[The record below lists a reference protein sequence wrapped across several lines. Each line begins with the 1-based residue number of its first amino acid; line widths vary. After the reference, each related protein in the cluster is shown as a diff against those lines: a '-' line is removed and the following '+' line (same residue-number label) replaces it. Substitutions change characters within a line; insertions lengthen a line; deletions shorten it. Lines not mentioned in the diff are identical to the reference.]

1 MKTTMKIIGSVWII
15 CSLVM
20 ILSAGGEKRYNVSQ
34 LRGKWQM
41 ENRSSRPIQVV
52 DEYIHGTYTTTCL
65 QNRDTI
71 GQLKHW
77 FYLSDSIVTAFD
89 WKQITVR
96 TSGKYIITQYGEDY
110 LPPYEYPCKV
120 YKILFLNQD
129 SLVMIRVPE
138 RGEVRIGLGPVTFN
152 RISN

>member
-1 MKTTMKIIGSVWII
+1 MRSKLMI
-15 CSLVM
+15 CFFLFIVFVLLVG
-20 ILSAGGEKRYNVSQ
+20 LKATDEKRYRVSQ
-34 LRGKWQM
+34 LRGKWRM
-41 ENRSSRPIQVV
+41 ENQTSRPIQVI

-65 QNRDTI
+65 RNSDTI

-89 WKQITVR
+89 WKQVNAR
-96 TSGKYIITQYGEDY
+96 TSGKYIVAQHGEDY
-110 LPPYEYPCKV
+110 YPPYEFPCKV

-129 SLVMIRVPE
+129 SLAMIYVPRKRE
-138 RGEVRIGLGPVTFN
+138 EVIGLGPVTFN